1 MMIDVDLLI
10 FGSGSLTRALVM
22 ALDGCAWPGMS

>member
-22 ALDGCAWPGMS
+22 ALAGCAWPGMS